1 MDKSL
6 SKEPMLEMFIF
17 ENLQLLEQLEQTILA
32 HEKERCLEN
41 AVINEIFRIMH
52 TIKGSAAMMMYDSI
66 SSLAHAIED
75 LFFYIREFHPDE
87 MDYSKICDMV
97 LDGIDFIKNEI
108 GKLEQ
113 DQEADGDSSPFVE
126 NIEQYLLLIKEASAN
141 SNLINE
147 AAARPA
153 GLQKKFYIST
163 SKSPPTE
170 NIKRYH
176 ALIYF
181 TPGCEMENIR
191 AFNLVHK
198 LKDQAEQI
206 DYLPADIIENNDS
219 VEFIRENG
227 FAVIFTTHL
236 QQEAINELFMKEAF
250 IDSLDLR
257 VMEDEEWEIEQLR
270 ARNQIILEDEEPT
283 ISNNRAK
290 ETGANLHSG
299 GSRQSLIN
307 VNVDKLDRLMDMV
320 GELVIS
326 ETMVA
331 LNPDLTTATRLDNF
345 HKATRQHRK
354 IINELQDIVMSI
366 RMVPL
371 TMTFHKMNRIVR
383 DMSKKQNKNVELV
396 IRGEETEVDKKIIE
410 HLSDPIMHLIRN
422 AIDHGIESPEKRA
435 GLGKSPIAQVY
446 LEAKSEGGDVY
457 IILRDDGAGL
467 DKEKILERARARGLI
482 QKPDS
487 NLSDGEIFSTI
498 LLPGFSTCD
507 EISEFS
513 GRGVGMDVVLKNIE
527 AIGGTVLVDSAPG
540 QGTTISLKIPLT
552 LAIING
558 MRVKVGNSI
567 YIIPITSIKES
578 FKAQRGDVIV
588 DPNGKEMIMVRG
600 ECYPVL
606 RLHKKY
612 QVKSALEDIS
622 KGIIVIVQNDSG
634 SICLFVDALL
644 GEQQVVVKALPKF
657 IGKIA
662 GISACTL
669 LGDGRACLIIDVAN
683 LINPSKS

>member
-52 TIKGSAAMMMYDSI
+52 TIKGAAAMMMYDGI

-87 MDYSKICDMV
+87 MDYSKICDIV
-97 LDGIDFIKNEI
+97 LEGIDFIKNEI

-126 NIEQYLLLIKEASAN
+126 NIGQYLLQIKEASRN
-141 SNLINE
+141 SKLINE

-153 GLQKKFYIST
+153 GHRKKFYIST

-170 NIKRYH
+170 SIKRYH

-206 DYLPADIIENNDS
+206 DYIPADIIENNDS

-227 FAVIFTTHL
+227 FAVIFSTHL

-270 ARNQIILEDEEPT
+270 ARNQIVLEEEP
-283 ISNNRAK
+283 SVRNNEVR
-290 ETGANLHSG
+290 EIGANLHSG
-299 GSRQSLIN
+299 STRQSLIS

-331 LNPDLTTATRLDNF
+331 FNPDLRTAAKLDNF

-371 TMTFHKMNRIVR
+371 SMTFQKMNRLVR
-383 DMSKKQNKNVELV
+383 DMSKKLKKNVELV
-396 IRGEETEVDKKIIE
+396 IIGEETEVDKNIIE

-422 AIDHGIESPEKRA
+422 AIDHGVESPEKRA
-435 GLGKSPIAQVY
+435 SLGKSPAARVY
-446 LEAKSEGGDVY
+446 LEAKNEGGDVY
-457 IILRDDGAGL
+457 IIIRDDGAGL
-467 DKEKILERARARGLI
+467 NKEKILERARARGLI

-487 NLSDGEIFSTI
+487 NLSDGEIYSTI
-498 LLPGFSTCD
+498 LLPGFSTCE

-527 AIGGTVLVDSAPG
+527 EVGGTVLVDSTPG

-567 YIIPITSIKES
+567 YILPITSIKES
-578 FKAQRGDVIV
+578 FKAKPDNIIV
-588 DPNGKEMIMVRG
+588 DPDGNEMLMVRG

-606 RLHKKY
+606 RLHQKF
-612 QVKSALEDIS
+612 QLKSALKKIAE
-622 KGIIVIVQNDSG
+622 GIIVIVQNDSG

-683 LINPSKS
+683 LINPSKG

>member
-1 MDKSL
+1 
-6 SKEPMLEMFIF
+6 MLEMFIF

-32 HEKERCLEN
+32 HEKDRCLES

-126 NIEQYLLLIKEASAN
+126 NIGQYLLLIKDDSRN
-141 SNLINE
+141 SKLINE
-147 AAARPA
+147 AATRPA
-153 GLQKKFYIST
+153 GHRKKFYIST

-206 DYLPADIIENNDS
+206 DYIPADIIENNDS

-270 ARNQIILEDEEPT
+270 ARNQIILEDEPCV
-283 ISNNRAK
+283 SNNEVR
-290 ETGANLHSG
+290 EIGAHLHSG
-299 GSRQSLIN
+299 STRQSLIS

-331 LNPDLTTATRLDNF
+331 FNPDLRTAAKLDNF

-354 IINELQDIVMSI
+354 IINEMQDLVMSI

-371 TMTFHKMNRIVR
+371 SMTFQKMNRIVR
-383 DMSKKQNKNVELV
+383 DMSKKLKKNVEL
-396 IRGEETEVDKKIIE
+396 IIIGEETEVDKNIIE

-435 GLGKSPIAQVY
+435 SLGKSPVARVY
-446 LEAKSEGGDVY
+446 LEAKNEGGDVY
-457 IILRDDGAGL
+457 IIIRDDGAGL
-467 DKEKILERARARGLI
+467 NKEKILERAQARGLM

-487 NLSDGEIFSTI
+487 NLSDGEIYSTI
-498 LLPGFSTCD
+498 LLCKRNF
-507 EISEFS
+507 
-513 GRGVGMDVVLKNIE
+513 
-527 AIGGTVLVDSAPG
+527 
-540 QGTTISLKIPLT
+540 
-552 LAIING
+552 
-558 MRVKVGNSI
+558 
-567 YIIPITSIKES
+567 
-578 FKAQRGDVIV
+578 QRFN
-588 DPNGKEMIMVRG
+588 PNG
-600 ECYPVL
+600 P
-606 RLHKKY
+606 
-612 QVKSALEDIS
+612 
-622 KGIIVIVQNDSG
+622 
-634 SICLFVDALL
+634 
-644 GEQQVVVKALPKF
+644 
-657 IGKIA
+657 
-662 GISACTL
+662 
-669 LGDGRACLIIDVAN
+669 
-683 LINPSKS
+683 

>member
-32 HEKERCLEN
+32 HEKERCLES

-75 LFFYIREFHPDE
+75 LFFYIREFHPDQ

-108 GKLEQ
+108 GKLKQ

-126 NIEQYLLLIKEASAN
+126 NIGQYLMLIKEASRN
-141 SNLINE
+141 NNLINE
-147 AAARPA
+147 AVARPA
-153 GLQKKFYIST
+153 GHRKKFYIST

-227 FAVIFTTHL
+227 FAVIFTTRL

-270 ARNQIILEDEEPT
+270 ARNQIILEEEPSV
-283 ISNNRAK
+283 SNNEVR
-290 ETGANLHSG
+290 EIGANLHSG
-299 GSRQSLIN
+299 STRQSLIS

-331 LNPDLTTATRLDNF
+331 FNPDLMTATKLENF

-354 IINELQDIVMSI
+354 IINEMQDLVMSI

-371 TMTFHKMNRIVR
+371 SMTFRKMNRVVR
-383 DMSKKQNKNVELV
+383 DMSKKLKKNVEMV
-396 IRGEETEVDKKIIE
+396 IIGEETEVDKNIIE

-435 GLGKSPIAQVY
+435 SLGKSPVARVY
-446 LEAKSEGGDVY
+446 LEAKNEGGDVY
-457 IILRDDGAGL
+457 IIIRDDGAGL
-467 DKEKILERARARGLI
+467 NKDKILERARARGLM

-487 NLSDGEIFSTI
+487 NLSDGEIYSTI
-498 LLPGFSTCD
+498 LLPGFSTCE

-513 GRGVGMDVVLKNIE
+513 GRGVGMDVVHKNIE
-527 AIGGTVLVDSAPG
+527 EVGGAVLVDSTPG
-540 QGTTISLKIPLT
+540 QGTTITMKIPLT

-567 YIIPITSIKES
+567 YILPITSIKES
-578 FKAQRGDVIV
+578 FKAKPDNIIV
-588 DPNGKEMIMVRG
+588 DPDGNEMLMVRG

-606 RLHKKY
+606 RLHQKFRIE
-612 QVKSALEDIS
+612 SALKEIAE
-622 KGIIVIVQNDSG
+622 GIIVIVQNDSG
-634 SICLFVDALL
+634 SICLLVDAIL

-669 LGDGRACLIIDVAN
+669 LADGRACLIIDVAN
-683 LINPSKS
+683 LINPSKG